1 MSHWSDRPARVPV
14 GAGALSRR
22 AALSGLLAGLVV
34 ADRAAAQALLT
45 PSVDTPLPRL
55 SPNPTTCQRQVA
67 EATAVHQ
74 VSVSQG
80 AMTQVRRTTADGK
93 GAAELE
99 LTVTNGKAL
108 VYRIVA
114 SATRRGAGA
123 ATIFYGKA
131 FTGAKTANITTKDGK
146 SFTGA
151 IDQRAFSGAGRP
163 QSMQAVTFA
172 DGKPAPAISFDPALN
187 DQLVMLDNAMH
198 AALAGCPMQ
207 VAVGE
212 GDGKT
217 YQNMMPGGFT
227 IAACPP
233 GAAVSIVAALAYYAG
248 SSAA

>member
-1 MSHWSDRPARVPV
+1 MSHWSDRPAKVSV
-14 GAGALSRR
+14 GIGAVSRR
-22 AALSGLLAGLVV
+22 AALGGLLAGLAVV
-34 ADRAAAQALLT
+34 GRATAQALVS
-45 PSVDTPLPRL
+45 PSVDAPLPPL

-67 EATAVHQ
+67 DATAVHQ

-80 AMTQVRRTTADGK
+80 AMTETRRTTADGK
-93 GAAELE
+93 GAAELV

-114 SATRRGAGA
+114 NATKSGAGA
-123 ATIFYGKA
+123 ATIFYGNA

-146 SFTGA
+146 SFTGV
-151 IDQRAFSGAGRP
+151 IDKRAFSGAGRP
-163 QSMQAVTFA
+163 QSMQAVSFD

-187 DQLVMLDNAMH
+187 EALAMLDNAMH
-198 AALAGCPMQ
+198 TALAGCPMQ

-212 GDGKT
+212 GDGRT

-233 GAAVSIVAALAYYAG
+233 GAAVGIVAALAYYAG